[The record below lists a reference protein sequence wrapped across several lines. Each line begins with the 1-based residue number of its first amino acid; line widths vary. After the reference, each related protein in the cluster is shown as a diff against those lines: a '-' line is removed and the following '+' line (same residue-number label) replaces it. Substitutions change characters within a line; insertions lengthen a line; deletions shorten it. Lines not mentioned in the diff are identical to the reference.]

1 MWKKLFLTLA
11 LALGLAATASALEA
25 EVTMR
30 SLVAV
35 AEGVELSYHVK
46 NSSEEAGQVLAL
58 AGLYDKGGALLD
70 LRAQSLELAAG
81 GWRDG
86 RVLFGAQE
94 TAARAKVFVLSG
106 APGSRPLC
114 AAGSMD
120 LSEEVSIDSWDE
132 LLEQAPRAPRGTV
145 FRLRGGNIPC
155 RGMLELKATRPLTI
169 RGSETETTILDF
181 SDWSDEL
188 LNTPDEVGSTGISIR
203 GSNITLENVI
213 VQGAPGV
220 GVRMQDKNGLCGYN
234 LAQNVVTRYNH
245 NSGFYLSDS
254 AHHCTLRQ
262 CDSYRN
268 LDIYKKGQDADGF
281 SVSLSLGAHVLLDN
295 CRAFEN
301 ADDAYDN
308 FNNHNDVTYLDCYA
322 WNNGGIDCYTGQQDV
337 DRGLPVDRNLG
348 LVRLMRKESPEF
360 AAALDQGRFE
370 LPLDIKVVVRKAD
383 KSGPEEVTLDQ
394 YITPKSEG
402 GYWEGNGNGFKL
414 GSGDSSHGP
423 AVGPEGFRRLERCIS
438 FDNYAKG
445 FDRNNGQF
453 TTWVTD
459 FLSFGNHKRNY
470 WSDQLTVLQAQNA
483 LSYDSGEP
491 NGTDQNFAVTELD
504 QLRGQAMA
512 QAVYRRT
519 AELEALLRDDKIPGR
534 FVIDPGWS

>member
-1 MWKKLFLTLA
+1 MWKKLFLTLI
-11 LALGLAATASALEA
+11 LAFGLAATASALEA

-35 AEGVELSYHVK
+35 SGGVELSCHVA
-46 NSSEEAGQVLAL
+46 NASDQAGEALAVAALYDEAGTM
-58 AGLYDKGGALLD
+58 
-70 LRAQSLELAAG
+70 LEARTRTVELEAG
-81 GWRDG
+81 GWQDM
-86 RVLFGAQE
+86 RVLFGAQD
-94 TAARAKVFVLSG
+94 AAVRAKVFVLSG
-106 APGSRPLC
+106 APGFQPLC

-120 LSEEVSIDSWDE
+120 LSAEVSIDSWDE
-132 LLEQAPRAPRGTV
+132 LLEQAPKAPRGTV

-203 GSNITLENVI
+203 GSNITLENLI
-213 VQGAPGV
+213 VQGVPGV
-220 GVRMQDKNGLCGYN
+220 GVRMRGSASSYD

-245 NSGFYLSDS
+245 NSGFYLSDG

-268 LDIYKKGQDADGF
+268 LDIYKKGQDADGY
-281 SVSLSLGAHVLLDN
+281 SVSLSLGAHVLMDN

-322 WNNGGIDCYTGQQDV
+322 WNNGGIDCYTGKQDV
-337 DRGLPVDRNLG
+337 DRGLSVDRNLG
-348 LVRLMRKESPEF
+348 LVRLMCKESPEF

-370 LPLDIKVVVRKAD
+370 LPLDMKVVVRKWD
-383 KSGPEEVTLDQ
+383 KTGPEEITLGQ
-394 YITPKSEG
+394 YIST
-402 GYWEGNGNGFKL
+402 YWEGNGNGFKL

-423 AVGPEGFRRLERCIS
+423 VVGPEGFRRLERCIA

-445 FDRNNGQF
+445 FDRNNGKF
-453 TTWVTD
+453 TTSVTD
-459 FLSFGNHKRNY
+459 FLSFGNHNRNY
-470 WSDQLTVLQAQNA
+470 WSDQLAVVQVQNA
-483 LSYDSGEP
+483 LSYLEGKSA
-491 NGTDQNFAVTELD
+491 NGTDGNFPITDLD
-504 QLRGQAMA
+504 KTRGEAMV
-512 QAVYRRT
+512 QAVYRQT
-519 AELEALLRDDKIPGR
+519 AQLEALLRDDKIPGH
-534 FVIDPGWS
+534 FIIDPGWS